1 MWMTQSISPSESTS
15 RWSITSSV
23 PQTPSAAVTSSTH
36 SISPA
41 VTSQPTVTSQPHSQS
56 SLTSEQNVTATTK
69 PAKATS
75 GNNHEKSN
83 HGKSNVVLWMLNTLV
98 YKNSINVLM
107 NWPLLMKYNLIRIF
121 PLPVTEGSTEGP
133 KLGQTEWMLIAC
145 LGAFAIVLIT
155 LVILVIQMSRLNQTV
170 TRLKDASH
178 RWVTWNNGT

>member
-1 MWMTQSISPSESTS
+1 MTQSISPSESTS

-41 VTSQPTVTSQPHSQS
+41 VTSQPTVTSQPLSQS
-56 SLTSEQNVTATTK
+56 SLTPEQNVTATTK

-75 GNNHEKSN
+75 DN
-83 HGKSNVVLWMLNTLV
+83 
-98 YKNSINVLM
+98 
-107 NWPLLMKYNLIRIF
+107 
-121 PLPVTEGSTEGP
+121 EGSTEGP
-133 KLGQTEWMLIAC
+133 KLGHTEWMLIAC

-178 RWVTWNNGT
+178 R

>member
-1 MWMTQSISPSESTS
+1 MEQSISPSESTS
-15 RWSITSSV
+15 RWPVTSSV

-41 VTSQPTVTSQPHSQS
+41 VTSQPTVTSQPLSQS
-56 SLTSEQNVTATTK
+56 SLTPEQNVTATTK
-69 PAKATS
+69 P
-75 GNNHEKSN
+75 GNQHGKSN

>member
-1 MWMTQSISPSESTS
+1 MTFKYAVNILVFISYEPQITRKMEFRFLVLWTTLSILFLLTPYTKGQSSTNAANTSTIMSMEQSISPSESTS
-15 RWSITSSV
+15 RWPVTSSV

-69 PAKATS
+69 P
-75 GNNHEKSN
+75 
-83 HGKSNVVLWMLNTLV
+83 
-98 YKNSINVLM
+98 
-107 NWPLLMKYNLIRIF
+107 
-121 PLPVTEGSTEGP
+121 GSTEGP

-178 RWVTWNNGT
+178 R